1 MDDPLPSPDGLGF
14 DPVPSA
20 STRHDGWTP
29 AHQRAFI
36 EQLARIGVV
45 RAAARAVGRS
55 AKSAY
60 ALRHRAGPD
69 SGFTRAWDR
78 ALARGREQALDTAI
92 DRALTGEATPVF
104 YRGRQVGER
113 RRYDNGLLIA
123 ALRALHARGDTRDP
137 GGFGGPD
144 AD

>member
-1 MDDPLPSPDGLGF
+1 MDDLLPSSDGLDF
-14 DPVPSA
+14 APVPSA

-36 EQLARIGVV
+36 NQLARIGVV

-60 ALRHRAGPD
+60 ALRRRAGVD
-69 SGFTRAWDR
+69 SGFVRAWDR
-78 ALARGREQALDTAI
+78 ALALGREQALDTAI
-92 DRALTGEATPVF
+92 DRALTGEATPIF

-123 ALRALHARGDTRDP
+123 ALRALHARGDNSNA
-137 GGFGGPD
+137 GSVGPD
-144 AD
+144 AK